1 MKHKTLLCSLS
12 LLFCL
17 TAAMFAA
24 GLSEPKQRPPQTLL
38 TEREQQELVRL
49 PKPILEATEGDLM
62 LVEGVGRQR
71 AAAILQYLNNH
82 ELESMEQLLEVEGIG
97 EDTLK
102 AIKKYF
108 YLF

>member
-1 MKHKTLLCSLS
+1 
-12 LLFCL
+12 
-17 TAAMFAA
+17 
-24 GLSEPKQRPPQTLL
+24 
-38 TEREQQELVRL
+38 
-49 PKPILEATEGDLM
+49 M

-71 AAAILQYLNNH
+71 AAAILQYLNSH
-82 ELESMEQLLEVEGIG
+82 ELKSMEQLLEVEGIG